1 MTRWRSRVTD
11 TRTQANGAAEATATA
26 AADEHQDDLAGKVG
40 QEVDDST
47 EPGPSEL
54 EKLEAERDEYLEQL
68 RRTLADFANYKR
80 RNEQERAVV
89 RQFAN
94 RDLLL
99 QIIDVQD
106 DFQRAIG
113 AIPEDQ
119 RDNGW
124 VSGTAMIERK
134 LNAVLERAGVTQLD
148 ALGQPFDPAL
158 HEAVASDPGSSGEH
172 VVEVF
177 RSGYKLGDQVLRA
190 AMVRTGDGD
199 VRRET

>member
-1 MTRWRSRVTD
+1 MKRWRSRVTE
-11 TRTQANGAAEATATA
+11 TRTQSDNGSEAQASETTDEQQTGNGVEQAPEA
-26 AADEHQDDLAGKVG
+26 AAS
-40 QEVDDST
+40 EVEQLRS
-47 EPGPSEL
+47 
-54 EKLEAERDEYLEQL
+54 ERDEYLEQL

-80 RNEQERAVV
+80 RNEQERALV

-99 QIIDVQD
+99 QIIDIQD
-106 DFQRAIG
+106 DFERALG

-119 RDNGW
+119 RENGW

-158 HEAVASDPGSSGEH
+158 HEAVATDPGSSGEQ

-177 RSGYKLGDQVLRA
+177 RNGYKLGDQVLRA
-190 AMVRTGDGD
+190 AMVRTGDKP
-199 VRRET
+199 VA

>member
-1 MTRWRSRVTD
+1 VTE
-11 TRTQANGAAEATATA
+11 TPTQSTQADQATEDESQEQQAGNGVAQASET
-26 AADEHQDDLAGKVG
+26 G
-40 QEVDDST
+40 QSEV
-47 EPGPSEL
+47 
-54 EKLEAERDEYLEQL
+54 EKLSAERDEYLEQL

-99 QIIDVQD
+99 QIIDIQD
-106 DFQRAIG
+106 DFARALN

-158 HEAVASDPGSSGEH
+158 HEAVASDPGSSGEQ

-177 RSGYKLGDQVLRA
+177 RTGYKLGDQVIRA
-190 AMVRTGDGD
+190 AMVRTGDKP
-199 VRRET
+199 VA

>member
-11 TRTQANGAAEATATA
+11 TRTQANGSAEATAA
-26 AADEHQDDLAGKVG
+26 AATDENQDELVG
-40 QEVDDST
+40 QEVDEST
-47 EPGPSEL
+47 ESGSAEL
-54 EKLEAERDEYLEQL
+54 EKLRAERDEYLEQL

-106 DFQRAIG
+106 DFARALG

-119 RDNGW
+119 RENGW

-134 LNAVLERAGVTQLD
+134 LNAVLERAGITQLD

-158 HEAVASDPGSSGEH
+158 HEAVASDPGSSGEQ

-177 RSGYKLGDQVLRA
+177 RNGYKLGDQVLRA
-190 AMVRTGDGD
+190 AMVRTGDKP
-199 VRRET
+199 VA

>member
-1 MTRWRSRVTD
+1 MTRWRSRVTE
-11 TRTQANGAAEATATA
+11 TPTQADQTDQATEAE
-26 AADEHQDDLAGKVG
+26 AADEPQAQQAGNGVE
-40 QEVDDST
+40 QATETPLSEV
-47 EPGPSEL
+47 
-54 EKLEAERDEYLEQL
+54 EKLRAERDEYLEQL

-99 QIIDVQD
+99 QIIDIQD
-106 DFQRAIG
+106 DFERALN

-172 VVEVF
+172 VVEIF
-177 RSGYKLGDQVLRA
+177 RTGYKLGDQVLRA
-190 AMVRTGDGD
+190 AMVRTGDKP
-199 VRRET
+199 VA

>member
-1 MTRWRSRVTD
+1 MTETP
-11 TRTQANGAAEATATA
+11 TQPTKADQATEAEAE
-26 AADEHQDDLAGKVG
+26 AADEQQEQQPGNGFEQATEAG
-40 QEVDDST
+40 QSEV
-47 EPGPSEL
+47 
-54 EKLEAERDEYLEQL
+54 EKLSAERDEYLEQL

-94 RDLLL
+94 RELLL
-99 QIIDVQD
+99 QIIDIQD
-106 DFQRAIG
+106 DFARALN

-158 HEAVASDPGSSGEH
+158 HEAVASDPGSSGEQ

-177 RSGYKLGDQVLRA
+177 RTGYKLGDQVLRA
-190 AMVRTGDGD
+190 AMVRTGD
-199 VRRET
+199 VRDET

>member
-11 TRTQANGAAEATATA
+11 TRTQDEWQCGGGSRRGHR
-26 AADEHQDDLAGKVG
+26 EHQDELSS
-40 QEVDDST
+40 QEVDEST
-47 EPGPSEL
+47 ESGPTEL
-54 EKLEAERDEYLEQL
+54 EKLRSERDEYLEQL

-106 DFQRAIG
+106 DFQRAMS

-119 RDNGW
+119 RENGW

-158 HEAVASDPGSSGEH
+158 HEAVASDPGSSGEQ

-177 RSGYKLGDQVLRA
+177 RTGYKLGDQVLRA
-190 AMVRTGDGD
+190 AMVRTGDKP
-199 VRRET
+199 VA

>member
-11 TRTQANGAAEATATA
+11 TSTQANGSAEAA
-26 AADEHQDDLAGKVG
+26 AAAATDEHQDELVG
-40 QEVDDST
+40 QEADEST
-47 EPGPSEL
+47 ESGSAEL
-54 EKLEAERDEYLEQL
+54 EKLRAERDEYLEQL

-119 RDNGW
+119 RENGW

-134 LNAVLERAGVTQLD
+134 LNAVLERAGITQLD

-158 HEAVASDPGSSGEH
+158 HEAVASDSGSSGEQ

-177 RSGYKLGDQVLRA
+177 RNGYKLGDQVLRA
-190 AMVRTGDGD
+190 AMVRTGDKP
-199 VRRET
+199 VA

>member
-1 MTRWRSRVTD
+1 MTRWRSRVTE
-11 TRTQANGAAEATATA
+11 TPTQADKATEAE
-26 AADEHQDDLAGKVG
+26 AADEPQEQRAGNGVE
-40 QEVDDST
+40 QAAETAPTEV
-47 EPGPSEL
+47 
-54 EKLEAERDEYLEQL
+54 EKLSAERDEYLEQL

-94 RDLLL
+94 RELLL
-99 QIIDVQD
+99 QIIDIQD
-106 DFQRAIG
+106 DFARALS
-113 AIPEDQ
+113 AIPQDQ

-158 HEAVASDPGSSGEH
+158 HEAVASDPGSSGEQ

-177 RSGYKLGDQVLRA
+177 RTGYKLGDQVLRA
-190 AMVRTGDGD
+190 AMVRTGDKP
-199 VRRET
+199 VA

>member
-1 MTRWRSRVTD
+1 VTD
-11 TRTQANGAAEATATA
+11 TSTQANGSAEATAA
-26 AADEHQDDLAGKVG
+26 AATDEHQDELVG
-40 QEVDDST
+40 QEADEST
-47 EPGPSEL
+47 ESGSAEL
-54 EKLEAERDEYLEQL
+54 EKLRAERDEYLEQL

-119 RDNGW
+119 RENGW

-134 LNAVLERAGVTQLD
+134 LNAVLERAGITQLD

-158 HEAVASDPGSSGEH
+158 HEAVASDPGSSGEQ

-177 RSGYKLGDQVLRA
+177 RNGYKLGDQVLRA
-190 AMVRTGDGD
+190 AMVRTGDKP
-199 VRRET
+199 VA

>member
-1 MTRWRSRVTD
+1 MNRWRSRVTE
-11 TRTQANGAAEATATA
+11 TRTQSDNGSEAQASETT
-26 AADEHQDDLAGKVG
+26 DEQQAGNGVE
-40 QEVDDST
+40 QAPETVESDVEHLRT
-47 EPGPSEL
+47 
-54 EKLEAERDEYLEQL
+54 ERDEYLEQL

-99 QIIDVQD
+99 QIVDVQD
-106 DFQRAIG
+106 DFERALG

-119 RDNGW
+119 RENGW

-158 HEAVASDPGSSGEH
+158 HEAVATDPGSSGEQ

-177 RSGYKLGDQVLRA
+177 RNGYKLGDQVLRP
-190 AMVRTGDGD
+190 AMVRTGDKP
-199 VRRET
+199 VA